1 MVVYYYDLTIKPSR
15 VHTVN
20 YVFVMCFLWHTTNY
34 DFAMCFLCTRQNN
47 NFLSSTVRIRYG
59 HYGLWCA
66 FYWHTTK
73 NRLCRVHSI
82 GKLRRRGFAVCL
94 LEAHGK
100 RRQKN
105 HLMSSKP
112 FSLQIQHVILHTK
125 IWNILYLFA
134 ILN

>member
-1 MVVYYYDLTIKPSR
+1 MYMVVYYYDLTIKPSR

-47 NFLSSTVRIRYG
+47 NFLSSAVRIRYG

-66 FYWHTTK
+66 FYWHTAK
-73 NRLCRVHSI
+73 NWLCRVRSI

-100 RRQKN
+100 RRQKIILCPPN
-105 HLMSSKP
+105 LSHSKYNMWY
-112 FSLQIQHVILHTK
+112 FILK
-125 IWNILYLFA
+125 FGIFYIYLLY
-134 ILN
+134 

>member
-20 YVFVMCFLWHTTNY
+20 YVFVMCFLWHTANY

-47 NFLSSTVRIRYG
+47 NLLSSTVRIRYG

-66 FYWHTTK
+66 FYWHMAK
-73 NRLCRVHSI
+73 NLLCRVRSI
-82 GKLRRRGFAVCL
+82 DKLRQHGFAVCL

-100 RRQKN
+100 IRQKN

-112 FSLQIQHVILHTK
+112 FSRSKYNMWYFILK
-125 IWNILYLFA
+125 FGIFYIYFLY
-134 ILN
+134 